1 MNTDTIKILID
12 DDDPAFSSMIAEY
25 LHDRGHN
32 PVAVEDGDGMRKE
45 MEHGDGDGDGD
56 VDLVLLDLVL
66 PREDGVALTQY
77 IRSNSSVRIIIL
89 SGKGDMTD
97 RVLTLE
103 LGADDYLQKP
113 FELREL
119 SARINSVSRRL
130 SRDDDKP
137 SEMATSAS
145 FADWKLDFIR
155 RRLTSPGGEDV
166 SLTTSEFA
174 LLEVFVK
181 NGNRQMSRAELVQ
194 AVRGREMKSYDRT
207 IDIHVSRLRKKIE
220 PAKNQPQFIQTVHGG
235 GYMFCEPVTML
246 SKSA

>member
-1 MNTDTIKILID
+1 MKILIV

-25 LHDRGHN
+25 LRDRGHV
-32 PVAVEDGDGMRKE
+32 PVAVQDGDEMRRE
-45 MEHGDGDGDGD
+45 MEKGK

-66 PREDGVALTQY
+66 PKEDGVALTQY
-77 IRSNSSVRIIIL
+77 IRSNSSVGIIIL
-89 SGKGDMTD
+89 SGKGDMAD

-119 SARINSVSRRL
+119 SARINSLSRRL
-130 SRDDDKP
+130 AQDDDQTQ
-137 SEMATSAS
+137 EQFTSAT
-145 FADWKLDFIR
+145 FANWTLDFIH
-155 RRLTSPGGEDV
+155 RRLTAPNGEQV

-181 NGNRQMSRAELVQ
+181 NANRQMSRAELVQ
-194 AVRGREMKSYDRT
+194 AVRGREMKGYDRT

-220 PAKNQPQFIQTVHGG
+220 PATNQPQFIQTVHGG
-235 GYMFCEPVTML
+235 GYMFCEPVSMET
-246 SKSA
+246 KNQ

>member
-1 MNTDTIKILID
+1 MKILIV

-25 LHDRGHN
+25 LRDRGHA
-32 PVAVEDGDGMRKE
+32 PEAVQDGDEMRKE
-45 MEHGDGDGDGD
+45 MEKGK

-66 PREDGVALTQY
+66 PKEDGVALTQY
-77 IRSNSSVRIIIL
+77 IRSNSSVGIIIL
-89 SGKGDMTD
+89 SGKGDMAD

-119 SARINSVSRRL
+119 SARINSLSRRL
-130 SRDDDKP
+130 AQDDDQTQ
-137 SEMATSAS
+137 EQFTSAT
-145 FADWKLDFIR
+145 FANWTLDFIH
-155 RRLTSPGGEDV
+155 RRLTAPNGEQV

-181 NGNRQMSRAELVQ
+181 NGNRQMSRAELFQ
-194 AVRGREMKSYDRT
+194 AVRGREMKGYDRT

-220 PAKNQPQFIQTVHGG
+220 PATNQPQFIQTVHGG
-235 GYMFCEPVTML
+235 GYMFCEPVSMEP
-246 SKSA
+246 KNQ

>member
-1 MNTDTIKILID
+1 MNTDTMKILIV

-25 LHDRGHN
+25 LRDRGHN
-32 PVAVEDGDGMRKE
+32 PVAVEDGEGMRKE
-45 MEHGDGDGDGD
+45 MEHED

-77 IRSNSSVRIIIL
+77 IRSNSSVGIIIL
-89 SGKGDMTD
+89 SGKGDMAD

-119 SARINSVSRRL
+119 SARINSLSRRL

-137 SEMATSAS
+137 PETATSAS
-145 FADWKLDFIR
+145 FADWKLDFIH

-194 AVRGREMKSYDRT
+194 AVRGREMKGYDRT

-235 GYMFCEPVTML
+235 GYMFCEPVTMVP
-246 SKSA
+246 KSA

>member
-1 MNTDTIKILID
+1 MNTDTIKILVD

-32 PVAVEDGDGMRKE
+32 PVAVEDGDRMRKE
-45 MEHGDGDGDGD
+45 MEHGD

-89 SGKGDMTD
+89 SGKGNMTD

-137 SEMATSAS
+137 PEMATSAS
-145 FADWKLDFIR
+145 FADWKLDFIH

>member
-1 MNTDTIKILID
+1 MNTDTMKILIV

-25 LHDRGHN
+25 LRDRGHN

-45 MEHGDGDGDGD
+45 MEHGD

-66 PREDGVALTQY
+66 PREDGVALTRY
-77 IRSNSSVRIIIL
+77 IRSNSSVGIIIL
-89 SGKGDMTD
+89 SGKGDMAD

-119 SARINSVSRRL
+119 SARINSLPRRL

-137 SEMATSAS
+137 SETATSAS
-145 FADWKLDFIR
+145 FADWKLDFIH

-194 AVRGREMKSYDRT
+194 AVRGREMKGYDRT

>member
-1 MNTDTIKILID
+1 MNTDSMRILIV

-25 LHDRGHN
+25 LRDRGHK
-32 PVAVEDGDGMRKE
+32 PVAVEDGEGMRSE
-45 MEHGDGDGDGD
+45 MERED

-66 PREDGVALTQY
+66 PKEDGVALTQY
-77 IRSNSSVRIIIL
+77 IRSNSSVGIIIL
-89 SGKGDMTD
+89 SGKGDMAD

-119 SARINSVSRRL
+119 SARINSLSRRL
-130 SRDDDKP
+130 SREEEKP
-137 SEMATSAS
+137 QETATSAT
-145 FADWKLDFIR
+145 FADWKLDFIH

-174 LLEVFVK
+174 LLEVFVR

-194 AVRGREMKSYDRT
+194 AVRGREMKGYDRT

-220 PAKNQPQFIQTVHGG
+220 PAQNQPQFIQTVHGG
-235 GYMFCEPVTML
+235 GYMFCEPVTMEA
-246 SKSA
+246 KTA

>member
-1 MNTDTIKILID
+1 MNTNTMRILIV

-25 LHDRGHN
+25 LRDRGHN
-32 PVAVEDGDGMRKE
+32 PVTVEDGEGMREE
-45 MEHGDGDGDGD
+45 MENGN

-66 PREDGVALTQY
+66 PKEDGVALTQY
-77 IRSNSSVRIIIL
+77 IRSNSSVGIIIL
-89 SGKGDMTD
+89 SGKGDMAD

-119 SARINSVSRRL
+119 SARINSLSRRL
-130 SRDDDKP
+130 SRDEEKP
-137 SEMATSAS
+137 AESVTSAS
-145 FADWKLDFIR
+145 FADWKLDFIH

-194 AVRGREMKSYDRT
+194 AVRGREMKGYDRT

-235 GYMFCEPVTML
+235 GYMFCEPVTMEP
-246 SKSA
+246 KGA

>member
-1 MNTDTIKILID
+1 MRILIV

-25 LHDRGHN
+25 LRDRGHN
-32 PVAVEDGDGMRKE
+32 PVTVEDGEAMRKE
-45 MEHGDGDGDGD
+45 MENED

-66 PREDGVALTQY
+66 PKEDGVALTKY
-77 IRSNSSVRIIIL
+77 IRSDSSVGIIIL
-89 SGKGDMTD
+89 SGKGDMAD

-119 SARINSVSRRL
+119 SARINSLSRRL
-130 SRDDDKP
+130 MHDEEKP
-137 SEMATSAS
+137 SEAATSAA
-145 FADWKLDFIR
+145 FADWNLDFVH

-194 AVRGREMKSYDRT
+194 AVRGREMKGYDRT

-235 GYMFCEPVTML
+235 GYMFCEPVTMTP
-246 SKSA
+246 KSA